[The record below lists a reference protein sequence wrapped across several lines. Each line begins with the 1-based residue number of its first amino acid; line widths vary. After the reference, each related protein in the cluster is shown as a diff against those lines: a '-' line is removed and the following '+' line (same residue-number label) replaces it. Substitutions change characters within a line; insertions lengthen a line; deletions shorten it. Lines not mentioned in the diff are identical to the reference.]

1 MSTAVQ
7 VQASQPIG
15 LLDEPQ
21 LSRLAQAIADLS
33 SEQLLWASGYLA
45 ALSNPANVAQPIAQ
59 SRLTILYASQ
69 TGNARGVA
77 ERLADGAA
85 ERGLQARLVSAED
98 YRPRELLK
106 EQLLYVVISTQG
118 EGEPPESAFEL
129 FRYLNVGKTPD
140 LSGLQYAIFG
150 LGDSSYEFFCQAA
163 KDLDERFAA
172 LGATAVAERVDADVD
187 YDNAAQSWRTQV
199 LQEAERQMPTAD
211 ATVVPLQAV
220 RTTPRH
226 DRGHP
231 YVAEVVENRRITTHD
246 ALSSVHHIALDID
259 ASAVSYQPGD
269 ALGVYFNNAPALV
282 ERVIAAGGL
291 TASHAVQV
299 DDATMPIEDAL
310 YRHLELTQL
319 HPSVIK
325 AWAAL
330 AGGES
335 LQRLCADG
343 QGLRDYAASHQ
354 VIDLLTEHPAGIDA
368 QQLVDALQA
377 LQPRLYS
384 IASSQDLYPDE
395 VHLTV
400 AKLSYEI
407 DGEPRLGGASGYLTE
422 RLSTGEALP
431 VYVAQNTAFRLPDDP
446 DVPVIMIGAGT
457 GIAPFRAFLQQREAS
472 GVNGRQWLVFGNR
485 HFHRDFLYQTDWLA
499 HRKAGRL
506 DRISLAFSRD
516 SDDRPYVQRRL
527 LDEGKEVYRWLDDG
541 ARIYVCGGLAMEK
554 AVQASLAEIAQ
565 THGGLGDDAAH
576 VFVDEL
582 RVQGRYLKDVY

>member
-1 MSTAVQ
+1 MSTAVRA
-7 VQASQPIG
+7 QASQPNG

-45 ALSNPANVAQPIAQ
+45 ALSNPANAVQPIAQ
-59 SRLTILYASQ
+59 PGLTILYASQ

-106 EQLLYVVISTQG
+106 EKLLYVVISTQG

-129 FRYLNVGKTPD
+129 FRYLNVGKAPD

-163 KDLDERFAA
+163 KDLDERFAV
-172 LGATAVAERVDADVD
+172 LGGTAVAERVDADVD
-187 YDNAAQSWRTQV
+187 YDKAAQSWQTQV
-199 LQEAERQMPTAD
+199 LHEAERQLPTAD
-211 ATVVPLQAV
+211 AIVVPLQPV

-231 YVAEVVENRRITTHD
+231 YVAEVVENRRITTHN

-259 ASAVSYQPGD
+259 ASALSYQPGD

-282 ERVIAAGGL
+282 ERIIAAGGL

-299 DDATMPIEDAL
+299 DDATMPLEDAL
-310 YRHLELTQL
+310 YRHLELSQL

-343 QGLRDYAASHQ
+343 QGLRDYAASRQ

-384 IASSQDLYPDE
+384 IASSQALYPDE
-395 VHLTV
+395 LHLTV

-407 DGEPRLGGASGYLTE
+407 GSEPRLGGASGYLTE

-472 GVNGRQWLVFGNR
+472 GVTGRQWLVFGNR

-527 LDEGKEVYRWLDDG
+527 MDEGKEVYRWLDDG

-565 THGGLGDDAAH
+565 VHAGLGDDAAH
-576 VFVDEL
+576 AFVDEL
-582 RVQGRYLKDVY
+582 RSQGRYLKDVY